1 VGGAGGD
8 ESRQP
13 HRDQRVARCAGRC
26 RRAVCRGHIPLFC
39 GPRHTAKLTEALGRR
54 AGPRR
59 RRRHRSGRY
68 DDSKLA
74 LVAPV
79 PVGPCSGLACYRSCR
94 GTCGTDGQVTQ
105 IDVSDLPP
113 WLIDFHLEAYGR
125 TASKTRVPLDEA
137 IVSAEAR
144 ALAPAV
150 DAGIAK
156 PIEGTNA
163 VPAYFVQTAKG
174 GRQHLLAVDAQTGAF
189 IANPDELYA
198 AHKPVDLARR
208 LASAE

>member
-1 VGGAGGD
+1 MGALAHAASALETATGGKVLEIRLANTAGEPAFEAAILRDPDVLYMRIQAPD
-8 ESRQP
+8 E
-13 HRDQRVARCAGRC
+13 H
-26 RRAVCRGHIPLFC
+26 
-39 GPRHTAKLTEALGRR
+39 
-54 AGPRR
+54 
-59 RRRHRSGRY
+59 
-68 DDSKLA
+68 
-74 LVAPV
+74 
-79 PVGPCSGLACYRSCR
+79 
-94 GTCGTDGQVTQ
+94 VTQ

-125 TASKTRVPLDEA
+125 TASKARVPLDEA

-156 PIEGTNA
+156 PIGGTNA

-174 GRQHLLAVDAQTGAF
+174 GRQQLLAVDAQTGAF